1 MTRIEIVASA
11 RLLRTSATRV
21 GWLVLLLCALGCSGG
36 NRLRIP
42 EPVPDD
48 RREIRVP
55 KRNKVYV
62 IANAFNQQVSKQ
74 AKRSFDL
81 SRVIRRVG
89 GSPKEAFNI
98 DAFDGVRDS
107 SWFTNRNSRTPLT
120 LEEIR
125 RGPDAGRGPDTSG
138 VWTVVAAKSEG
149 VTPGF
154 TIEDSHGDRYVLKFD
169 PPGYSEM
176 MTAAEVISTKLIYAS
191 GYNTPENY
199 VTYFRPGLLQLGDDV
214 TLREAG
220 RKRPMTSQDID
231 RILRGVERRPGGT
244 IRAVA
249 SRFLQ
254 GKVLG
259 PFRYEGTRKDD
270 PNDFIPHEHRRELR
284 GLRMIAAWL
293 NHYDTKAS
301 NSLDVYVEEDG
312 RHYVRH
318 YLIDFGSTLGS
329 RGNEPMSTWTGH
341 ENFFD
346 GQAIVKNTWKLGF
359 QLPEWETKNTTIRH
373 SSVGLFRYETFVP
386 MKYKFSIPNP
396 AFANM
401 TNRDSFWAATIV
413 TSFTD
418 EQIEA
423 AVETGDYSDRE
434 AAAYV
439 ARVLVE
445 RRNIVG
451 RYWFNKVNCLDNFEV
466 VNAPGGAQL
475 RFQDLA
481 VETRT
486 ESPGE
491 RHYQYEMLRDGK
503 VLGETMQVPGAG
515 PIDLPAPEAGVL
527 EVRVRNR
534 RGEGSWA
541 RWVSVYVRPSPESG
555 EYTVVAV
562 ARPD

>member
-1 MTRIEIVASA
+1 MTISGNSLFRATVIRAVW
-11 RLLRTSATRV
+11 LLV
-21 GWLVLLLCALGCSGG
+21 LLCALGCGG
-36 NRLRIP
+36 AGQLRVP
-42 EPVPDD
+42 DPVPDD
-48 RREIRVP
+48 RRDIPAP
-55 KRNKVYV
+55 KKNKIY
-62 IANAFNQQVSKQ
+62 ILANAFNQQVSKQ

-81 SRVIRRVG
+81 SRVIRKVG

-107 SWFTNRNSRTPLT
+107 SWFTNRNGHTPLT

-125 RGPDAGRGPDTSG
+125 RGPDAGHGPDRSG
-138 VWTVVAAKSEG
+138 TWTVVAAKSEG

-154 TIEDSHGDRYVLKFD
+154 TIEDSRGDRYFLKFD

-199 VTYFRPGLLQLGDDV
+199 VTYFHPDHLKLGQNV

-220 RKRPMTSQDID
+220 KKRPMTPQDID
-231 RILRGVERRPGGT
+231 RILRGVERRPDDT

-249 SRFLQ
+249 SKLLQ
-254 GKVLG
+254 GNVLG

-301 NSLDVYVEEDG
+301 NSLDVHVEEG
-312 RHYVRH
+312 RRHYVRH

-329 RGNEPMSTWTGH
+329 RGNGPMSLWTGH

-346 GQAIVKNTWKLGF
+346 GGSILANTLKLG
-359 QLPEWETKNTTIRH
+359 LHIPEWEKKNTTIRYP
-373 SSVGLFRYETFVP
+373 SVGLFRYEPFDP

-396 AFANM
+396 AFANL
-401 TNRDSFWAATIV
+401 TNRDGYWAVKIIM
-413 TSFTD
+413 SFTD

-423 AVETGDYSDRE
+423 AVETGDYSDPE
-434 AAAYV
+434 AAAYLV
-439 ARVLVE
+439 RVLVE

-451 RYWFNKVNCLDNFEV
+451 RFWFNRVNCLDEFTV
-466 VNAPGGAQL
+466 VGDPEGGQL
-475 RFQDLA
+475 SFVDLA
-481 VETRT
+481 VETGI
-486 ESPGE
+486 ESADG
-491 RHYQYEMLRDGK
+491 RRYQYQMLRDGK
-503 VLGETMQVPGAG
+503 VLGEAVEMSGAD
-515 PIDLPAPEAGVL
+515 PIGLPAGEAGMV

-534 RGEGSWA
+534 RGDGNWA
-541 RWVSVYVRPSPESG
+541 RWVSVYVKPSPTSG
-555 EYTVVAV
+555 EYTLVAV
-562 ARPD
+562 GRPD

>member
-1 MTRIEIVASA
+1 MIRTVW
-11 RLLRTSATRV
+11 LLV
-21 GWLVLLLCALGCSGG
+21 LLCALGCGG
-36 NRLRIP
+36 AGQLRVP
-42 EPVPDD
+42 DPVPDD
-48 RREIRVP
+48 RRDIPTP
-55 KRNKVYV
+55 KKNKIYV
-62 IANAFNQQVSKQ
+62 IANAFEQQVSKQ

-81 SRVIRRVG
+81 SRVIRKVS

-107 SWFTNRNSRTPLT
+107 SWFTNRNGRTPLT

-125 RGPDAGRGPDTSG
+125 RGPDAGHGPDTSG
-138 VWTVVAAKSEG
+138 TWTVVAAKSEG

-154 TIEDSHGDRYVLKFD
+154 TIEDSRGDRYFLKFD
-169 PPGYSEM
+169 PPGYNEL
-176 MTAAEVISTKLIYAS
+176 MTAAEVIATKLIYAS
-191 GYNTPENY
+191 GYHTPENY
-199 VTYFRPGLLQLGDDV
+199 VTYFHPDRLELGDNV
-214 TLREAG
+214 TLREEG
-220 RKRPMTSQDID
+220 KKRPMTPQDID
-231 RILRGVERRPGGT
+231 RIMRGVERRPDGT

-293 NHYDTKAS
+293 NHYDTKA
-301 NSLDVYVEEDG
+301 NNTLDVHVEGGG
-312 RHYVRH
+312 RRYVRH

-346 GQAIVKNTWKLGF
+346 GGSILANTWKLG
-359 QLPEWETKNTTIRH
+359 LHVPEWEKKNTTIRYP
-373 SSVGLFRYETFVP
+373 SVGLFRYEPFDP

-396 AFANM
+396 AFANL
-401 TNRDSFWAATIV
+401 TNRDGYWAVKIV

-423 AVETGDYSDRE
+423 AVETGSYSNPE

-445 RRNIVG
+445 RRNIMG
-451 RYWFNKVNCLDNFEV
+451 RFWFNRVNCLDEFAV
-466 VNAPGGAQL
+466 AGDPDGGQL
-475 RFQDLA
+475 SFVDLA
-481 VETRT
+481 VETGI
-486 ESPGE
+486 ESADG
-491 RHYQYEMLRDGK
+491 RRYQYQILRDGK
-503 VLGETMQVPGAG
+503 AIGEAVEMSRAD
-515 PIDLPAPEAGVL
+515 PIGLPAGEAGMV

-534 RGEGSWA
+534 RGDGNWA
-541 RWVSVYVRPSPESG
+541 GWVSVYVESSPDSG
-555 EYTVVAV
+555 EYTLVAV